1 MWMILICA
9 SSRETGSAELADPEV
24 PGSQI
29 FDTTANGQ
37 PPPAQ
42 EFLEESNNS
51 ASDTFDIEEACV
63 REKTYLVLTLR
74 LRIIKVATT
83 IVNYVTSGGD
93 KSSNKEA
100 TRGETNPLEKGIKSP
115 KLTNLQ
121 ADHLKY

>member
-1 MWMILICA
+1 MILICA
-9 SSRETGSAELADPEV
+9 SSRETGSVELTDPEV
-24 PGSQI
+24 PGNKI
-29 FDTTANGQ
+29 FDNTANGQ

-83 IVNYVTSGGD
+83 MTVVKRVHETAASLSWGD
-93 KSSNKEA
+93 
-100 TRGETNPLEKGIKSP
+100 
-115 KLTNLQ
+115 
-121 ADHLKY
+121 

>member
-1 MWMILICA
+1 MILICA

-42 EFLEESNNS
+42 EFIEESNNS
-51 ASDTFDIEEACV
+51 ASDTFNIEEACV

-74 LRIIKVATT
+74 LLIIKVATT
-83 IVNYVTSGGD
+83 DVVWMTITLNP
-93 KSSNKEA
+93 
-100 TRGETNPLEKGIKSP
+100 TR
-115 KLTNLQ
+115 
-121 ADHLKY
+121 